1 MGAKANPEMYNMWWV
16 RSERLEHR
24 YPCKI
29 FNGVTKNPSVTILP
43 RLVSQGQ
50 TILSTI

>member
-1 MGAKANPEMYNMWWV
+1 MGAKANPEMHNMWWV

-43 RLVSQGQ
+43 RSL
-50 TILSTI
+50 ILKSVG